1 MLNVKLPNHPKIH
14 KMEYFMEKLLT
25 KYNIDVLILFGSVVK
40 GLDNYRSDIDVL
52 IVSDDM
58 GRDWFERHQNAYSLS
73 IGLIQPF
80 VLTKKQFENAIE
92 NRQTII
98 WEALTDGKLLKD
110 TGIGKL
116 MIQKFEKLIENGEI
130 KRMKKGW
137 KINSKA
143 F

>member
-1 MLNVKLPNHPKIH
+1 
-14 KMEYFMEKLLT
+14 
-25 KYNIDVLILFGSVVK
+25 
-40 GLDNYRSDIDVL
+40 
-52 IVSDDM
+52 M

-92 NRQTII
+92 NRQTIV

-116 MIQKFEKLIENGEI
+116 MIQRFNKLIENGEI

>member
-1 MLNVKLPNHPKIH
+1 
-14 KMEYFMEKLLT
+14 
-25 KYNIDVLILFGSVVK
+25 
-40 GLDNYRSDIDVL
+40 
-52 IVSDDM
+52 M

-92 NRQTII
+92 NQQTII
-98 WEALTDGKLLKD
+98 WEALADGKLLKD
-110 TGIGKL
+110 TGIEKL
-116 MIQKFEKLIENGEI
+116 MTQKFEKLIESGEI

-137 KINSKA
+137 KINFKA

>member
-92 NRQTII
+92 NRQTIV

-116 MIQKFEKLIENGEI
+116 MIQRFNKLIENGEI

>member
-1 MLNVKLPNHPKIH
+1 
-14 KMEYFMEKLLT
+14 MEKLLT
-25 KYNIDVLILFGSVVK
+25 KYNIDVLILFGSVAK

-80 VLTKKQFENAIE
+80 VLTKNQFENAIE
-92 NRQTII
+92 NRQTIV

-116 MIQKFEKLIENGEI
+116 MIQRFNKLIENGEI
-130 KRMKKGW
+130 ERMKKGW